1 MLSQLTVLMLITSCS
16 LDPTYRAGPDQDL
29 LFQTSTLSGLSAGDF
44 DGEMQIGT
52 LRSYGN
58 FGLGTY
64 NALDG
69 EMVVLGGEVYQIG
82 ADGVARLADNTTQ
95 TPFAAVTFFDV
106 DQSLVVSETVDC
118 VQLQAQLDSVLP
130 ALDAS
135 YAIKVNGIFESLK
148 VRVPHKESEPYPA
161 TLADALV
168 DQAIFESQKISGT
181 IVGFRLPEY
190 MAGANAAG
198 YHFHFIS
205 DDKLSGGH
213 VLECQAGGLTA
224 QIDTIDRIYIDVSP
238 AETLIPAQTLTSTL
252 IDEQ

>member
-1 MLSQLTVLMLITSCS
+1 MFGKRFIIFGRFMALMLITGCTI
-16 LDPTYRAGPDQDL
+16 DPTYRAGLDQDL
-29 LFQTSTLSGLSAGDF
+29 LFQTSTLSSLNAGDF
-44 DGEMQIGT
+44 DGEMQIST

-58 FGLGTY
+58 FGLGTF

-82 ADGVARLADNTTQ
+82 DDGVARLADNTTQ
-95 TPFAAVTFFDV
+95 TPFAAVTFFDA
-106 DQSLVVSETVDC
+106 DQTLVLSEARDC
-118 VQLQAQLDSVLP
+118 MQLQAQVDSTLP
-130 ALDAS
+130 TPDGS
-135 YAIKVNGIFESLK
+135 YAIKVNGVFDSLK

-205 DDKLSGGH
+205 DDKLWGGH
-213 VLECQAGGLTA
+213 VLECQGDGLTA

-238 AETLIPAQTLTSTL
+238 APILN
-252 IDEQ
+252 DK